1 MIPDKL
7 FDYLEGRLSAAKRA
21 ALDICENR
29 PATRLHL
36 SSRRRNQRD
45 NFALVSPVNAKV
57 LRIHSDDI
65 VFWIY
70 FAHSDQT
77 QVCQVWRLILVSLR
91 KGSKLQQVIVTI
103 E

>member
-7 FDYLEGRLSAAKRA
+7 FDYLEGRLPAAERD
-21 ALDICENR
+21 ALDTRENR
-29 PATRLHL
+29 PATQLHS

-45 NFALVSPVNAKV
+45 NFAFVSTINAKV
-57 LRIHSDDI
+57 LRIHSDDT
-65 VFWIY
+65 VSWIY